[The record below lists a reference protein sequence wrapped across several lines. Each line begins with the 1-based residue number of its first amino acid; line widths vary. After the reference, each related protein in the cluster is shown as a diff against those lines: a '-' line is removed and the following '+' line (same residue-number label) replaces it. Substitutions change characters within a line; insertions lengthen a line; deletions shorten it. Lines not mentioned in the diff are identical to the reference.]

1 MGLGNQV
8 TETFWLAR
16 FWFILLTLVTH
27 RLLVL
32 TPLRLHLGFS
42 RLFLLKPSANR
53 RVTVGTTEELWP
65 GLPSGVSQWL
75 AAQGAPVAATQAV
88 RALRSPPS
96 LKLRTQPEGVQRGFL
111 SPSSP
116 LFLLPLPPSPLV
128 QMDLRESGYCLWA
141 FLGDLLL

>member
-1 MGLGNQV
+1 MGLGNHV

-27 RLLVL
+27 RHLVL

-42 RLFLLKPSANR
+42 RLFLLEPSANR
-53 RVTVGTTEELWP
+53 RVAVGITEELWP
-65 GLPSGVSQWL
+65 GLPSGVSQRP
-75 AAQGAPVAATQAV
+75 AAQGASVAATQAV
-88 RALRSPPS
+88 RALS
-96 LKLRTQPEGVQRGFL
+96 LKLRTRPEGVQRGFF

-128 QMDLRESGYCLWA
+128 QMDFPASGYCLWA
-141 FLGDLLL
+141 FLGGLLL